1 MPALSKRRI
10 LTTAALSAALFAF
23 TACKDKAAVI
33 TDTPMTKSQS
43 FNPDQIMVAA
53 ADPRAVTAGLK
64 ALERGGTAIDA
75 AIAVQSVLGLV
86 EPQSS
91 GIAGGAFLIFYDKS
105 DGSVTMYDGRE
116 TAPMAATESLFM
128 GEDGKRL
135 PYVQGIASGKSTGV
149 PGAVAMLHM
158 AHSEHGA
165 LGWGEGFT
173 AAIDLAEDGFEVTPR
188 FHQSLQR
195 AARFGL
201 LNQQQAA
208 RDYFFQ
214 ADGKTP
220 IAVGYKRV
228 NKPYAQTLRA
238 IAADYRALYEGDI
251 PKAIIA
257 ATQQE
262 PRPGVLAL
270 SDFESYAPKKR
281 EALCSSYRVYKVC
294 GPQPPSSGGVATQA
308 ILRILEN
315 FDMAQYGPDSVTGW
329 HLFAEASRLAY
340 ADRDLFV
347 GDDDFVDVPIGPML
361 DAAYLKSRA
370 GLISEG
376 SAMDTVRAGDPIG
389 FKPGADDTPDS
400 PGTSHM
406 SILDGYGNA
415 LAMTT
420 TVEAGFGSQRMAAG
434 MILNNQLTDFSFSA
448 RDANGN
454 LLANSVAP
462 GKRPRSSMSPTLVF
476 DRHGEFKMATGSPGG
491 NSIIAYTAK
500 TLVGV
505 LDWGMSPQEAA
516 NISNLIARGN
526 RLKIERDFI
535 DPSVIEGLQAL
546 GHDVTVSDGEASG
559 IHIILRMEDGQIIG
573 GADPRREG
581 VAWTLEDLKAQSPES
596 PDRTD
601 APQ

>member
-1 MPALSKRRI
+1 MPSQSMRRI
-10 LTTAALSAALFAF
+10 LTTAALSAALFAL
-23 TACKDKAAVI
+23 AGCSDK
-33 TDTPMTKSQS
+33 TDVSANAPKTSAPS

-158 AHSEHGA
+158 AHSEHGM
-165 LGWGEGFT
+165 LGWDEGFT
-173 AAIDLAEDGFEVTPR
+173 DAIALADNGFEVTPR
-188 FHQSLQR
+188 FHQSLQF

-201 LNQQQAA
+201 LNQQKAA
-208 RDYFFQ
+208 REYFFQ
-214 ADGKTP
+214 DDGETP
-220 IAVGYKRV
+220 IEVGYNRV
-228 NKPYAQTLRA
+228 NKPYANTLRA

-257 ATQQE
+257 ATRQE
-262 PRPGVLAL
+262 PRPGALEL
-270 SDFESYAPKKR
+270 SDFENYAPKKR
-281 EALCSSYRVYKVC
+281 EALCSSYRAYKVC

-315 FDMAQYGPDSVTGW
+315 YDMSQYGPDSVTGW

-340 ADRDLFV
+340 ADRDLYV

-361 DAAYLKSRA
+361 DTQYLKSRA
-370 GLISEG
+370 ELISTDA
-376 SAMDTVRAGDPIG
+376 AMQTVSAGDPAN

-420 TVEAGFGSQRMAAG
+420 TVEARFGSQRMAAG

-448 RDANGN
+448 RDADGN

-476 DRHGEFKMATGSPGG
+476 DSQGEFKMATGSPGG

-516 NISNLIARGN
+516 SVSNVIARGN
-526 RLKIERDFI
+526 RVKIERDFI
-535 DPSVIEGLQAL
+535 DPSVIEGLQSL
-546 GHDVTVSDGEASG
+546 GHDVVVSDGEASG
-559 IHIILRMEDGQIIG
+559 IHIILRLEDGQIIG

-581 VAWTLEDLKAQSPES
+581 VAWTVEDLKAVEPGAAQ
-596 PDRTD
+596 D
-601 APQ
+601 